1 MSWGEQVEILRWT
14 PSSHYNSMVIPKLKS
29 ESPEAA
35 IEAFLTATARA
46 PELSGLTIEID
57 PKGPASESKQNWE
70 VLDTIGSKAVLV
82 VANRHGDH
90 LKNDSRI
97 QEFDHVIKGGQSP
110 FLLIPVGASLRLS
123 ESARREFHTLLAKTF
138 QITFFIGG
146 SDVHPA
152 HYDEE
157 TTDAKHTNYLRDF
170 LEISLAKDI
179 FRSGVGRLFGVC
191 RGAQLIAVALGYKLV
206 QEVHAVIDSTLRHG
220 TGLPGGV
227 GFSHE
232 IILEPTIGM
241 WIAKMAGLADHGV
254 LKVIRTVVNS
264 FHHQAII
271 WRANGPL
278 VVSGR
283 APDGTIEWMESVDG
297 RVILRQDHPEKSAL
311 SSPDLRFF
319 HELIQSSSL
328 FVRIRCA
335 NLL

>member
-1 MSWGEQVEILRWT
+1 MSRGEQVELLRWT

-46 PELSGLTIEID
+46 PELSGLIIDID
-57 PKGPASESKQNWE
+57 PKGLASQSKQNWE

-97 QEFDHVIKGGQSP
+97 QEFDHVINGSRLP
-110 FLLIPVGASLRLS
+110 FLLIPVGASLRLT
-123 ESARREFHTLLAKTF
+123 ESVRTEFHNLLANTF
-138 QITFFIGG
+138 RITFFIGG
-146 SDVHPA
+146 SDVDPS
-152 HYDEE
+152 HYNEE
-157 TTDAKHTNYLRDF
+157 TTDAKDTNYLRDS

-191 RGAQLIAVALGYKLV
+191 RGAQLIAVALGYKLT
-206 QEVHAVIDSTLRHG
+206 QEVHAVIGSTLQHG
-220 TGLPGGV
+220 SGLPGGV
-227 GFSHE
+227 GVSHE
-232 IILEPTIGM
+232 IIVEPTIRM
-241 WIAKMAGLADHGV
+241 WIANMAGLVGKGV

-278 VVSGR
+278 VISGR
-283 APDGTIEWMESVDG
+283 APDGTIEWMESLDG
-297 RVILRQDHPEKSAL
+297 RVILRQDHPEKAVL
-311 SSPDLRFF
+311 SPPDVRFF
-319 HELIQSSSL
+319 RELIQSSSL